1 MGNGDTGGSI
11 VSPRDDGEQKSHY
24 SWVSG
29 CACVCVCAHTHACA
43 HACMCTCVGEFER
56 AKGSG
61 AISSCIISEEK
72 RKEDFK
78 EVFFVRCKFNFF

>member
-1 MGNGDTGGSI
+1 MTLEVVLYHQGMTENKKVTIPGYLA
-11 VSPRDDGEQKSHY
+11 VH
-24 SWVSG
+24 
-29 CACVCVCAHTHACA
+29 VCVCAHTHACA